1 MSRRLIVRPEAEA
14 DITEAALWYDER
26 EAGLGLELTLE
37 VRTAIRRAVED
48 TMLYLLLRKRP
59 EVRRILAQRFPYRIF
74 FIVRDD
80 AIVVL
85 AVIHAA
91 RHDRHWRERL

>member
-1 MSRRLIVRPEAEA
+1 MSHRLIVRPEAEA

-48 TMLYLLLRKRP
+48 PLLYLLLRKRP
-59 EVRRILAQRFPYRIF
+59 EVRRILARRFPYRIF

-80 AIVVL
+80 AIIVF

-91 RHDRHWRERL
+91 RHDRHWRQRL